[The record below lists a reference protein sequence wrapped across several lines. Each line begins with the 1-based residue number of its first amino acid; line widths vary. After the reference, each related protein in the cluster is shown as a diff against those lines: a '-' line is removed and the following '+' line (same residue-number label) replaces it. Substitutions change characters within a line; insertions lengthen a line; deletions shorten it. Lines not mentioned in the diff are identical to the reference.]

1 MPRFETM
8 TTFRTTVGAMHQARL
23 PDCSPSLLLRST
35 TSPFVAQYFIQSAH
49 TSGNRWADSAY
60 RITET
65 LRTPQMT
72 RRNNAIMRI
81 ACDRPRIPLGFNVI
95 IIVKGHFLRT
105 AVNIY
110 ILEVAIL
117 RNEPCSWRQ
126 DSQIL
131 VFSVIRLKRR
141 FQIPAQYHD
150 TDQLCPR

>member
-1 MPRFETM
+1 M
-8 TTFRTTVGAMHQARL
+8 TASSRLLSSAQAYVLYTVTVRVCSHASLRNYDYIQCIRPDFRTAA
-23 PDCSPSLLLRST
+23 
-35 TSPFVAQYFIQSAH
+35 TSPFVARDFIQSAH
-49 TSGNRWADSAY
+49 TSGNRWAGSAY

-105 AVNIY
+105 AVNIH

-126 DSQIL
+126 DSHWY
-131 VFSVIRLKRR
+131 SR
-141 FQIPAQYHD
+141 
-150 TDQLCPR
+150 